1 MKNTF
6 YRIKY
11 NYGRFLP
18 LQKPVDVSLE
28 LSSFCNM
35 RCVYCYHT
43 DQDGL
48 PFKTDYMHLN
58 LARYI
63 IQQVGDAKIPSV
75 KFNWRGESSLNP
87 DYKNVLH
94 FAADTFENLGYPFDR
109 LINSNFM
116 FVKDR
121 AEIIRAMSRQTKVK
135 VSFDSFIPAVY
146 EHQRK
151 WGIHKNVLRNIDD
164 FYNLDSG
171 AYLVIQAVRTKA
183 NYDEDIA
190 GEIKRRWPKAG
201 ISIRNVVAGRNEIDT
216 SELID
221 DTRVGKGRI
230 PCRQAFVRLIVAHDG
245 NVSPCC
251 PDIKQQLIL
260 GDANMDTLVDI
271 FNNDKANALRKSL
284 RDKTAF
290 ASDPCKNCSSHES
303 FAGYKPAW
311 NS

>member
-1 MKNTF
+1 MKNTL

-18 LQKPVDVSLE
+18 LKKPVDVSLE
-28 LSSFCNM
+28 LSSHCNM

-48 PFKTDYMHLN
+48 PFKTDYMKLGLALN
-58 LARYI
+58 IL
-63 IQQVGDAKIPSV
+63 QQVVVAKIPSV

-87 DYKNVLH
+87 DYKTVLRY
-94 FAADTFENLGYPFDR
+94 AADMFEKHGYPFDR

-116 FVKDR
+116 FTKDR
-121 AEIIRAMSRQTKVK
+121 SEIIRAMSRQTKVK
-135 VSFDSFIPAVY
+135 VSFDSFIPSVY

-164 FYNLDSG
+164 FYNLGSS

-183 NYDEDIA
+183 NYDEDIR
-190 GEIKRRWPKAG
+190 GEIKRRWPQAG
-201 ISIRNVVAGRNEIDT
+201 ISIRDVVAGRNEIDT

-221 DTRVGKGRI
+221 DTRMGKGRI
-230 PCRQAFVRLIVAHDG
+230 PCRQAFVRLIVAHNGD
-245 NVSPCC
+245 VSPCC

-260 GDANMDTLVDI
+260 GDANTEKILDI
-271 FNNDKANALRKSL
+271 FNNEKANALRKSL
-284 RDKTAF
+284 LDKSAF

-303 FAGYKPAW
+303 YAGYKPAW